1 MFFGMENG
9 TFAGKKF
16 ADYFADVRGQGEG
29 PRDHQS
35 GDKPQSRRGLCDR
48 SLRRYQLHDRLAISP
63 GRISCI

>member
-29 PRDHQS
+29 HAIINPATSLSLVAGYAIDHYA
-35 GDKPQSRRGLCDR
+35 G
-48 SLRRYQLHDRLAISP
+48 ISYTT
-63 GRISCI
+63 G